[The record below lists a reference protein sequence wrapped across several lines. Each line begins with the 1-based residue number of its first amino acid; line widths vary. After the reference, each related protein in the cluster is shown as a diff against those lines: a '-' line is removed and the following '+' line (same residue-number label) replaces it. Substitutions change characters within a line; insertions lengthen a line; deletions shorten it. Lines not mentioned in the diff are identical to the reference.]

1 MSLSRAKLDEMLDGL
16 EAALPKMVIDY
27 PDDDLF
33 WPYFSGH
40 SEVIEGSAAEED
52 HAHVRARL
60 SRMLQAI
67 GKVKPHDAG
76 RSGAGHG

>member
-1 MSLSRAKLDEMLDGL
+1 MPLSRAKLDEMLDGL
-16 EAALPKMVIDY
+16 EAALPKMTIDY

-40 SEVIEGSAAEED
+40 AEVIEGSASDED
-52 HAHVRARL
+52 DAHVRARL
-60 SRMLQAI
+60 AGMLQRI
-67 GKVKPHDAG
+67 GKVRREDSG